1 MAQSSRNRASGWR
14 VLVAEDEPHIRRV
27 LETLL
32 DTSGFTVD
40 VVCDGSAA
48 LERLKDPEQHYD
60 LLLSDLMMPGHT
72 GLELLDEVSRLPH
85 RSALPVV
92 ILTARGQDADRQR
105 ALALGAADFLTKP
118 FSPKKL
124 LGRIIE
130 IVDARA

>member
-72 GLELLDEVSRLPH
+72 GLELLDDVSRLPH